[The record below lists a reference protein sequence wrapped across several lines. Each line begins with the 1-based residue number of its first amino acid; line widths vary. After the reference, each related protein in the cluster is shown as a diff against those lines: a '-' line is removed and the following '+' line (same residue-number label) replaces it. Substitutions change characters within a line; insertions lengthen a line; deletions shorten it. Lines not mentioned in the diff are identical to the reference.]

1 MVSVELAHW
10 EPFEAHWRNCLAVDT
25 LGASERGSVA
35 VEPAVARTEGE
46 NGGANYFSVIAVAPT
61 LVADSAT

>member
-1 MVSVELAHW
+1 MAL
-10 EPFEAHWRNCLAVDT
+10 DT
-25 LGASERGSVA
+25 LGASERVSVA

-46 NGGANYFSVIAVAPT
+46 NGWVSYFSVIAVAPT

>member
-1 MVSVELAHW
+1 M
-10 EPFEAHWRNCLAVDT
+10 AVDT
-25 LGASERGSVA
+25 LGASERVSVA

>member
-1 MVSVELAHW
+1 M
-10 EPFEAHWRNCLAVDT
+10 AVDT
-25 LGASERGSVA
+25 LGASERVSVA

-46 NGGANYFSVIAVAPT
+46 NGGVSYFSVTAVAPT

>member
-1 MVSVELAHW
+1 M
-10 EPFEAHWRNCLAVDT
+10 AVDT
-25 LGASERGSVA
+25 LGASERVSVA
-35 VEPAVARTEGE
+35 VEPAVARTEE